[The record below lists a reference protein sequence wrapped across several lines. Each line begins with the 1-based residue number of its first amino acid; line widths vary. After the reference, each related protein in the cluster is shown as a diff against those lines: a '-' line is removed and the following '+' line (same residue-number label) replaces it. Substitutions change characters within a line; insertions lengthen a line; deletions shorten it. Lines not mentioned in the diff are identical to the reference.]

1 MTVGIMMDS
10 DDLIKWYEMEL
21 NSLKDA
27 GTLTTDDLNPDIPI
41 EKKIIKL
48 INDFNSDNKSRIN
61 QLTLILDKL
70 KQSDGDNDVK

>member
-21 NSLKDA
+21 NSLKGA